1 MYKISREFSLRDLLH
16 LVEDH
21 RKIVLGKFVADEN
34 IPVSFFWRVFR
45 WRLKNLLDKSIL
57 RLALKDAN
65 GDIDC
70 VVLAEK
76 SDFDSRIFGLNVG
89 KVSLILINPNTV
101 RNHQA
106 ELSRFFHEIKD
117 SAASLNLDVIFARVG
132 LEQLTAIQHLE
143 NVGAILTDVLLT
155 FYCNIKNEFKPVS
168 LLNSARV
175 EKANRNDEEELMAI
189 SRKAFKSDHFHGDPC
204 LSKNKSDELY
214 AKWVSNAIKQPNNQV
229 LVAKD
234 GGEILG
240 FVSCRVEKLSNI
252 YSYGVIDLIA
262 VKDEH
267 RGKGLGLAL
276 VERALEWFSSYTR
289 SVYVGTQAS
298 NFSALRIYQKCGFKI
313 VNSECD
319 LHLWVKR

>member
-1 MYKISREFSLRDLLH
+1 MYKISREFSLKDLLH
-16 LVEDH
+16 LVEDN
-21 RKIVLGKFVADEN
+21 RKIVLGKFAADEN
-34 IPVSFFWRVFR
+34 IPVSFFWRVLR
-45 WRLKNLLDKSIL
+45 WRLKNLLNRSIL
-57 RLALKDAN
+57 RLALKDVN
-65 GDIDC
+65 NKIDSI
-70 VVLAEK
+70 VLTEK
-76 SDFDSRIFGLNVG
+76 SDFDSKIFGLNVG
-89 KVSLILINPNTV
+89 KVGLILVNPNTA

-117 SAASLNLDVIFARVG
+117 SATSLNLDVIFARIG
-132 LEQLTAIQHLE
+132 LEQLTAIQQFE
-143 NVGAILTDVLLT
+143 NVGAVLTDVLLT
-155 FYCNIKNEFKPVS
+155 FYCNIKNEFKPAS

-175 EKANRNDEEELMAI
+175 EKANKNDEEELVSI
-189 SRKAFKSDHFHGDPC
+189 SRKAFKSDHFHGDPH
-204 LSKNKSDELY
+204 LPKSKSDELY
-214 AKWVSNAIKQPNNQV
+214 AKWISNAIKQPNTQV
-229 LVAKD
+229 LVARD

-313 VNSECD
+313 VKSECD
-319 LHLWVKR
+319 LHLWVKH